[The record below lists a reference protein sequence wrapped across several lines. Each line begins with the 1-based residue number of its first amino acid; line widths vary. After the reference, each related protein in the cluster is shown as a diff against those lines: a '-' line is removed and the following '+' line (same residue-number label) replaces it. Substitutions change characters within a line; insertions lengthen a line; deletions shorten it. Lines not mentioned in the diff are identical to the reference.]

1 MDSDEE
7 EVLLLLALIDSP
19 VKKRIWIHDINRQH
33 RIHGEFHTLYPRL
46 RLDEDRFFKAFRMTT
61 ENFDEILNMIKE
73 NIIKSFTKYREPIC
87 PEERLAITLRF
98 LASGDSFR
106 CIANSYRVGCST
118 VAEIVDE
125 VCDVIWTTLQPIYMK
140 PPTEEMWNLTSEE
153 FYNMW
158 QFPNCLGS
166 IDGKHVTI
174 VCPPNSGSNYFCY
187 LKKFSV
193 VLMAIVGPHYNFL
206 CIDVG
211 GFGKNSDG
219 GIFENSVMGRRFNN
233 GTMNVPR
240 PKLLPRTNDVT
251 PHVLIGDEAFRLQAH
266 VMKPFNQRVSRV
278 DRRKEEYNK
287 RLCRARRVVENAFG
301 LLAQKWRIY
310 FKPMHLKVSSAK
322 KVIKATCVLHI

>member
-1 MDSDEE
+1 
-7 EVLLLLALIDSP
+7 
-19 VKKRIWIHDINRQH
+19 
-33 RIHGEFHTLYPRL
+33 
-46 RLDEDRFFKAFRMTT
+46 
-61 ENFDEILNMIKE
+61 
-73 NIIKSFTKYREPIC
+73 
-87 PEERLAITLRF
+87 
-98 LASGDSFR
+98 
-106 CIANSYRVGCST
+106 
-118 VAEIVDE
+118 
-125 VCDVIWTTLQPIYMK
+125 MK

-153 FYNMW
+153 FYNLW
-158 QFPNCLGS
+158 QFPNCIGS

-193 VLMAIVGPHYNFL
+193 VLMAIVGPQYNFL

-240 PKLLPRTNDVT
+240 PKILPRTNDVT

-278 DRRKEEYNK
+278 DRRKEKYNK

-301 LLAQKWRIY
+301 ILAQKWRIY
-310 FKPMHLKVSSAK
+310 FKPMHLKVTTAK
-322 KVIKATCVLHI
+322 KVIKATCVLHNYLRSKICSTPYLQNMYFPTQQNNAMNNENQNLETLQVSGDSVRTQFVNFFNGGSRS